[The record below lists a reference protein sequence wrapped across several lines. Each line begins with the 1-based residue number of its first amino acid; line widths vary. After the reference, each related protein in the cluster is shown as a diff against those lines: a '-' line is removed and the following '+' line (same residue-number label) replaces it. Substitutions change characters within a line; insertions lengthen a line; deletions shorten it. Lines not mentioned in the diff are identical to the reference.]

1 MGYTINLDTTKYA
14 GEIIW
19 SSREDLAGYD
29 GDIDIAVANQSS
41 NTVSI

>member
-1 MGYTINLDTTKYA
+1 MILLWRVATIYGDTINLDTTKYA

-29 GDIDIAVANQSS
+29 GDVFI
-41 NTVSI
+41 